1 MGMEALFTTECDSGI
16 YSKSTNHIQ
25 YTPKMNEAVSSEVL
39 YDLSKYKE
47 LRREIAAAEGLSDED
62 RAFLNYAATRHIVFN
77 YQLIAEF
84 YAQAPKDVQEL
95 MEKSGLVILD
105 FDDAIEKGFVEMTET
120 LRSLRDEE
128 DAAR

>member
-1 MGMEALFTTECDSGI
+1 MAIEALFSTECDSGI

-25 YTPKMNEAVSSEVL
+25 YTPKMNQAVSSEVL
-39 YDLSKYKE
+39 YDLTKYKE
-47 LRREIAAAEGLSDED
+47 LRKKIAAADLSDED
-62 RAFLNYAATRHIVFN
+62 RTFLNFAATRHIVFN
-77 YQLIAEF
+77 YQMVAEF
-84 YAQAPKDVQEL
+84 YAQAPANVQEL
-95 MEKSGLVILD
+95 MEDSGLVILD